1 MKRIVPFLFFIIFVS
16 TIASAQID
24 FGSLEDEQIYRPDRK
39 YNTWSLTA
47 GYGPVI
53 YYTDVIDYT
62 FFPSSN
68 MKFGPSVQLAKQ
80 LGRAWSVEA
89 EFLMADMYGQK
100 YKRYFEGDFRQAGL
114 NLKVYINQLIFN
126 GPMRDRWN
134 VYAKLGLGATFFRA
148 SMREQ
153 GSERLHT
160 MGDIFGGVSGYPT
173 NYSGWLES
181 DYLVMGYRRNGY
193 PAGETPVL
201 AKTGREGGLVIPM
214 GLGARYR
221 INKSFDL
228 GVEATLHNM
237 AGDNLDVD
245 MTGAD
250 NDAYMHASF
259 SLTYKFGKKNKRHAS
274 WTYKDFNLSYERE
287 RLNDPLAYKLDSLRR
302 QLEQLSSI
310 SADTLA
316 GDTTFI
322 RKEET
327 IRHELFSASL
337 FFDFDKSDISERSHR
352 TLAGVARFMEE
363 NPEAKLTI
371 QGYTDQRGSADYNI
385 RLSEKR
391 CNNAK
396 KVLVEDYGIDESRF
410 TVVPKGDSELLS
422 DTRTLAPRG
431 VHLVN
436 RRVDII
442 QTNY

>member
-134 VYAKLGLGATFFRA
+134 VYAKLGLGATFFRS

-173 NYSGWLES
+173 
-181 DYLVMGYRRNGY
+181 
-193 PAGETPVL
+193 
-201 AKTGREGGLVIPM
+201 
-214 GLGARYR
+214 
-221 INKSFDL
+221 
-228 GVEATLHNM
+228 
-237 AGDNLDVD
+237 
-245 MTGAD
+245 
-250 NDAYMHASF
+250 
-259 SLTYKFGKKNKRHAS
+259 
-274 WTYKDFNLSYERE
+274 
-287 RLNDPLAYKLDSLRR
+287 
-302 QLEQLSSI
+302 
-310 SADTLA
+310 
-316 GDTTFI
+316 
-322 RKEET
+322 
-327 IRHELFSASL
+327 
-337 FFDFDKSDISERSHR
+337 
-352 TLAGVARFMEE
+352 
-363 NPEAKLTI
+363 
-371 QGYTDQRGSADYNI
+371 
-385 RLSEKR
+385 
-391 CNNAK
+391 
-396 KVLVEDYGIDESRF
+396 
-410 TVVPKGDSELLS
+410 
-422 DTRTLAPRG
+422 
-431 VHLVN
+431 
-436 RRVDII
+436 
-442 QTNY
+442 